1 VRIPIP
7 LVFLAAL
14 VLLQVLHV
22 LPHFASVL
30 LAGFAVILAVQAL
43 RR

>member
-22 LPHFASVL
+22 LPRFASVL